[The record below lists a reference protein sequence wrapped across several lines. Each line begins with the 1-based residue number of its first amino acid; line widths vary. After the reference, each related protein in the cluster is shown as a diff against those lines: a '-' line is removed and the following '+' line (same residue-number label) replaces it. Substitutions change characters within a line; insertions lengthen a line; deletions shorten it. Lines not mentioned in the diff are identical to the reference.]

1 MSQSMMSYRQHARA
15 MLLLGIPLI
24 GSHLAQAAVG
34 LTDTVMLGWY
44 DVEALAAGVLAT
56 SFFFMLF
63 VLASGF
69 SFAVMPLVASASSA
83 GDPVQIRRVTRMG
96 LWLSIAFAILLFP
109 LMWWS
114 GRILLL
120 LGQEPVIAELAQTY
134 LRIAGFGLLPALLV
148 MVLKS
153 YVAAQERAG
162 IVLWVTIVG
171 ALGNALANWVLI
183 FGNWGFPEMGIAGA
197 ALAST
202 VNYSL
207 MLAGLCFYAVRVFPE
222 HALFQRLW
230 RPDWEALRR
239 VFQLGWPIGLTHLA
253 ESAMFAASAVM
264 MGWVGT
270 LPLAAHG
277 IALQLAS
284 TTFMVHIGLSQ
295 AATVRAGR
303 AFGRRDVDG
312 LLRGGQVGFMLAL
325 AMVVL
330 TMAAFLGMPETLISL
345 FLDPADPDRF
355 TIITIG
361 VGLLAMAALFQ
372 LADGTQAMAV
382 ALLRG
387 VHDTRVPMIQAAVS
401 YWLVG
406 LPTSYVL
413 GFWTPLGAIGVW
425 LGLVAGLS
433 CAAVLLLR
441 RFWWQRFW
449 MQDMTTAGAT
459 PARSA

>member
-230 RPDWEALRR
+230 RPDWEALQR

-413 GFWTPLGAIGVW
+413 GFWTPLGAIGIW

>member
-1 MSQSMMSYRQHARA
+1 M
-15 MLLLGIPLI
+15 
-24 GSHLAQAAVG
+24 
-34 LTDTVMLGWY
+34 
-44 DVEALAAGVLAT
+44 
-56 SFFFMLF
+56 
-63 VLASGF
+63 
-69 SFAVMPLVASASSA
+69 
-83 GDPVQIRRVTRMG
+83 
-96 LWLSIAFAILLFP
+96 
-109 LMWWS
+109 
-114 GRILLL
+114 
-120 LGQEPVIAELAQTY
+120 
-134 LRIAGFGLLPALLV
+134 
-148 MVLKS
+148 
-153 YVAAQERAG
+153 
-162 IVLWVTIVG
+162 LWVTIVG
-171 ALGNALANWVLI
+171 AFGNALANWVLI

-197 ALAST
+197 AFAST
-202 VNYSL
+202 INYSL
-207 MLAGLCFYAVRVFPE
+207 MLAGLCLYAVRVFPE

-253 ESAMFAASAVM
+253 ESAMFAASAIM

-303 AFGRRDVDG
+303 AFGRGDLDG

-345 FLDPADPDRF
+345 FLDPADPDRL

-413 GFWTPLGAIGVW
+413 GFWTPLGAIGIW

-449 MQDMTTAGAT
+449 MQDMEGTA
-459 PARSA
+459 

>member
-1 MSQSMMSYRQHARA
+1 M
-15 MLLLGIPLI
+15 
-24 GSHLAQAAVG
+24 
-34 LTDTVMLGWY
+34 
-44 DVEALAAGVLAT
+44 
-56 SFFFMLF
+56 
-63 VLASGF
+63 
-69 SFAVMPLVASASSA
+69 
-83 GDPVQIRRVTRMG
+83 TRMG

-109 LMWWS
+109 LTWWS

-120 LGQEPVIAELAQTY
+120 LGQEPVLAELAQNY

-153 YVAAQERAG
+153 YVAAQERAS

-183 FGNWGFPEMGIAGA
+183 FGNWGFPEMGIAGEPHWP
-197 ALAST
+197 LPSIDG
-202 VNYSL
+202 L
-207 MLAGLCFYAVRVFPE
+207 MLAGLAAVVFPE

-253 ESAMFAASAVM
+253 ESAMFTASAIM

-277 IALQLAS
+277 LRQLAS
-284 TTFMVHIGLSQ
+284 TTFMVHIGLDQ

-330 TMAAFLGMPETLISL
+330 TAAAFLGMPETLISL
-345 FLDPADPDRF
+345 FLDPADPDRL

-406 LPTSYVL
+406 LPTGYVL
-413 GFWTPLGAIGVW
+413 GFWTPLGAIGIW

-449 MQDMTTAGAT
+449 LQDMTTAGAA
-459 PARSA
+459 PARSAWALCSLATGGAAATWPSSNVAQRQRG

>member
-330 TMAAFLGMPETLISL
+330 TMAAFLGMPETLTSL

-413 GFWTPLGAIGVW
+413 GFWTPLGAIGIW

>member
-1 MSQSMMSYRQHARA
+1 
-15 MLLLGIPLI
+15 MLLLGFPLI

-44 DVEALAAGVLAT
+44 DVEVLAAGVLAT

-83 GDPVQIRRVTRMG
+83 GDPVQVRRVTRMG

-109 LMWWS
+109 LTWWS

-120 LGQEPVIAELAQTY
+120 LGQEPVLAELAQNY
-134 LRIAGFGLLPALLV
+134 LRIASFGLLPALLV

-153 YVAAQERAG
+153 YVAAQERAS

-202 VNYSL
+202 VNYGL
-207 MLAGLCFYAVRVFPE
+207 MLAGLCFYAVRLFPE
-222 HALFQRLW
+222 HALVQRLW

-253 ESAMFAASAVM
+253 ESAMFAASAIM

-303 AFGRRDVDG
+303 AFGRGDIDG

-345 FLDPADPDRF
+345 FLDPADPDRLA
-355 TIITIG
+355 IITIG

-406 LPTSYVL
+406 LPTGYVL
-413 GFWTPLGAIGVW
+413 GFWTPLGAIGIW

-449 MQDMTTAGAT
+449 MRDMATAGPT
-459 PARSA
+459 PLRST

>member
-1 MSQSMMSYRQHARA
+1 MSYRQHARA

-230 RPDWEALRR
+230 RPDWEALQR

>member
-230 RPDWEALRR
+230 RPDWEALQR